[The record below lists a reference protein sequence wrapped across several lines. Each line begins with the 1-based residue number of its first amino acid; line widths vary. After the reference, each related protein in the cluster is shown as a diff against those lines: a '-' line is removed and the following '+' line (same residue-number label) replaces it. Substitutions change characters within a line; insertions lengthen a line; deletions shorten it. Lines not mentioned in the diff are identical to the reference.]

1 MDVTSL
7 KRTLWNHNADVA
19 DQKLAMLQ
27 KETDCAQHSLVQ
39 NKCIKD
45 FTIGN
50 WYEPSLKL

>member
-27 KETDCAQHSLVQ
+27 KETDCARHSLVQ
-39 NKCIKD
+39 KNAQR
-45 FTIGN
+45 TLQLGTGTN
-50 WYEPSLKL
+50 PV